1 MSLALPPVVLVDTS
15 VLCELLRVPKLCND
29 PTAHEETLR
38 RYAEEGATLLLP
50 MATLIETG
58 NHIAQNG
65 DPPQRRRIA
74 ESFAGL
80 VKSAL
85 TGQAKPF
92 TTASFPDE
100 QTLRRWLDIFPD
112 HASRSERNR
121 KGIGL
126 GDVSI
131 LDEYHKQCEL
141 SPRRPIR
148 IWSLDHALR
157 RERNPS

>member
-15 VLCELLRVPKLCND
+15 VLCELLKVPNRCSD
-29 PTAHEETLR
+29 STEHAETLR

-65 DPPQRRRIA
+65 HETQRRSTA
-74 ESFAGL
+74 KSFVEL
-80 VKSAL
+80 VRGAL

>member
-1 MSLALPPVVLVDTS
+1 MSLALPPVILVDTS
-15 VLCELLRVPKLCND
+15 VLCELLKVPNRFSD
-29 PTAHEETLR
+29 STEHEETLK
-38 RYAEEGATLLLP
+38 RYAAEGATLLLP

-65 DPPQRRRIA
+65 DDKQRRRIA

-80 VKSAL
+80 VLSAL
-85 TGQAKPF
+85 TEQAKPF

-112 HASRSERNR
+112 HASRSERKR

-131 LDEYHKQCEL
+131 LDEYHKQCERN
-141 SPRRPIR
+141 PRRPIR

-157 RERNPS
+157 RERHPS

>member
-15 VLCELLRVPKLCND
+15 VLCEILAVPSKSQD
-29 PTAHEETLR
+29 PAKYHQQLSQYTAK
-38 RYAEEGATLLLP
+38 GATLLLP

-65 DPPQRRRIA
+65 HETQRRQIA
-74 ESFAGL
+74 EAFVKL
-80 VKSAL
+80 VAEAL
-85 TGQAKPF
+85 AERAKPF
-92 TTASFPDE
+92 ATASFPDHGIV
-100 QTLRRWLDIFPD
+100 RSWLAVFPD
-112 HASRSERNR
+112 HASRSDRKR

-131 LDEYHKQCEL
+131 LDEYQRQCEL
-141 SPRRPIR
+141 NPRRLVC
-148 IWSLDHALR
+148 IWCLDHALR